1 MASAITVV
9 VKVRHF
15 ATEYITYIQN
25 IQNNKEYIIIFNKL
39 NDNLKRLIYEYDP
52 TYKDI
57 YNIVLEEFKKKCIL
71 KHKHKFN
78 NYSVKEWRKQIKR
91 EKQEEDNINIKIK
104 YNVLNNLQTQL
115 KQTNAHPTLIN
126 FTIAINKPNKKDFVY
141 YVVPQIRPTPTA
153 YGISIFK
160 II

>member
-1 MASAITVV
+1 ML
-9 VKVRHF
+9 KKF
-15 ATEYITYIQN
+15 
-25 IQNNKEYIIIFNKL
+25 

-57 YNIVLEEFKKKCIL
+57 YNIDLEEFKIKCIW

-78 NYSVKEWRKQIKR
+78 NCSVKEWNKEIKR
-91 EKQEEDNINIKIK
+91 ETQEDDINIKIK
-104 YNVLNNLQTQL
+104 YNVLNNLHAEL
-115 KQTNAHPTLIN
+115 KRTNAHPTLIN

-141 YVVPQIRPTPTA
+141 YVVPQIKPTPTA
-153 YGISIFK
+153 FGISIFK

>member
-1 MASAITVV
+1 MC
-9 VKVRHF
+9 
-15 ATEYITYIQN
+15 
-25 IQNNKEYIIIFNKL
+25 NKL

-57 YNIVLEEFKKKCIL
+57 YNIVSEEFKIKCIL

-78 NYSVKEWRKQIKR
+78 NNNSVKEWRKQIKR

-115 KQTNAHPTLIN
+115 KQSNAHPTLIN

-141 YVVPQIRPTPTA
+141 YVVPQIRPAPTA